1 MRKREPHSTVVS
13 TKLERNT
20 FNIIEDLSVERSQSR
35 SAVVREIV
43 ERYAYGFK
51 LRSVKDLAS
60 TIHGQHF
67 CVVGPTL
74 HGKTVLTMRYL
85 IPRLAGNRRVLA
97 IDPHWEY
104 VRGYAPITLKYD
116 RAVPPSSNQL
126 FQMFTLQSA
135 WDDADKVVTNLLE
148 RLRRVT
154 SSRVSVRLD
163 IVDPEADKMI
173 VGLFLKRL
181 TQDRWSPGWL
191 VVVEEAARY
200 DCLGLVSRGRHA
212 GLRAILVNQFP
223 LSEEVMTNVNAIM
236 GPINPRLAE
245 SIDPT
250 VTFALLELEQGEF
263 VFETRKG
270 RWAKF
275 KLRLRTRK

>member
-1 MRKREPHSTVVS
+1 M
-13 TKLERNT
+13 
-20 FNIIEDLSVERSQSR
+20 
-35 SAVVREIV
+35 
-43 ERYAYGFK
+43 
-51 LRSVKDLAS
+51 
-60 TIHGQHF
+60 
-67 CVVGPTL
+67 

-85 IPRLAGNRRVLA
+85 IPRLAGNRRILV

-135 WDDADKVVTNLLE
+135 WDDADKVVTNLLGQ
-148 RLRRVT
+148 LRRVT
-154 SSRVSVRLD
+154 SRRVSVRLD

-173 VGLFLKRL
+173 VGLLLKRL

-212 GLRAILVNQFP
+212 GLRAILINQFP
-223 LSEEVMTNVNAIM
+223 LSEEVMTNANAIM

-275 KLRLRTRK
+275 KLKLRTRK